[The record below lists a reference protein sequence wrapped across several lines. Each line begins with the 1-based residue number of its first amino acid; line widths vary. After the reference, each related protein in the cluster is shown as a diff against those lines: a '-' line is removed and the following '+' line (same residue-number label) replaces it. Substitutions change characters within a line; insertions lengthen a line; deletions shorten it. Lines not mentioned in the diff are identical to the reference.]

1 LPSPPE
7 IGFRTNRVF
16 RHRHPIHVE
25 FDKSNLAVYAQNVML
40 RLRFLTLSSALLFTT
55 LAIVSAQALRPVDPN
70 ALVRKIQGEL
80 SGAFPPEEGKPDA
93 SIPHGEFLQGA
104 ITDSKIYPGTENGF
118 QVYVPA
124 QYDGAK
130 PACLLVKL
138 DGLGAYEGAVLDNLI
153 ARNEAPVIIGVGIV
167 PGTIWKDP
175 AGTPRRA
182 ATRFNRSYEFDSLN
196 DHFPE
201 YVLDELLPAV
211 QKLKTQDGRPIRLS
225 GNGNDHAAT
234 GASTGGIGSFTLA
247 WRRPDQFTR
256 VYSVIGTFVA
266 MRGGNEY
273 PALIRKTDPKP
284 IRIFLE
290 DGSTDAW
297 NPLFG
302 SWYDANLNLESALT
316 FSGYD
321 VAHAWGAHGH
331 DGRAGQVIFPDVM
344 RWLWRDYPAPVGSGV
359 SHNSTLEEITLR
371 GESWRKIPQ
380 SFRGAA
386 GLAADARGDVYLSDS
401 LATSIYRIGGDGKPA
416 VFLRPGAGI
425 AGEAFGPDGELY
437 GVVPTEKKIIAVSR
451 QGHSRTVAEGIAAR
465 GIVVTHD
472 GAIYVSEPGAHSDM
486 PSRVWEI
493 RSGKKRV
500 VDQGLASASGVAFS
514 PDGSVFYAAE
524 KTTKWVYSYVVQPDG
539 SLGDKQ
545 PYFWLHM
552 TDIPNQSGAEDLAVD
567 MHGNLYVA
575 TRMGIQVCDQ
585 NGRVRAILPLPT
597 PCGPVR
603 SLCFADEHFDV
614 LYVTD
619 GTQVFAR
626 RLKVPGFAPWASP
639 AAVPSQGAS

>member
-1 LPSPPE
+1 
-7 IGFRTNRVF
+7 
-16 RHRHPIHVE
+16 
-25 FDKSNLAVYAQNVML
+25 ML
-40 RLRFLTLSSALLFTT
+40 RFTFSSALLVTT
-55 LAIVSAQALRPVDPN
+55 LAIAPAQAPRPIDPN
-70 ALVRKIQGEL
+70 ALVQKIQGEL
-80 SGAFPPEEGKPDA
+80 TGAFPPEEGKPDA

-104 ITDSKIYPGTENGF
+104 IADSKIYPGTENGY

-124 QYDGAK
+124 QYDPAK

-138 DGLGAYEGAVLDNLI
+138 DGLGAYEGAVLDSLI
-153 ARNEAPVIIGVGIV
+153 AKHEAPVIIGVGIA
-167 PGTIWKDP
+167 PGTVWKDP

-182 ATRFNRSYEFDSLN
+182 AVRFNRSYEFDSVN
-196 DHFPE
+196 EHFPE

-211 QKLKTQDGRPIRLS
+211 QKLKTRDGRPIRLS
-225 GNGNDHAAT
+225 PDGNDHAAT

-273 PALIRKTDPKP
+273 PALIRKTEPKP

-302 SWYDANLNLESALT
+302 SWYEANLNLESALA

-321 VAHAWGAHGH
+321 VAHAWGVHGH
-331 DGRAGQVIFPDVM
+331 DGRPGQVIFPDVM
-344 RWLWRDYPAPVGSGV
+344 RWLWRDYPAPVASGV
-359 SHNSTLEEITLR
+359 SHNSTLQEITLP

-380 SFRGAA
+380 AFQAAA
-386 GLAADARGDVYLSDS
+386 GLAANARGDVYLSDS
-401 LATSIYRIGGDGKPA
+401 PAASVYRIGGDGKPA
-416 VFLRPGAGI
+416 VFLRQAAGI
-425 AGEAFGPDGELY
+425 TAEAFGPDGMLY
-437 GVVPTEKKIIAVSR
+437 GVVPTGKKVIAVSP

-472 GAIYVSEPGAHSDM
+472 GAIYLSEPGAHSDA
-486 PSRVWEI
+486 PSRVWRI
-493 RSGKKRV
+493 GNGKKGV

-514 PDGSVFYAAE
+514 PDGSLFYAAE
-524 KTTKWVYSYVVQPDG
+524 NTTKWIYSYVVRPDG
-539 SLGDKQ
+539 SFGDKQ

-552 TDIPNQSGAEDLAVD
+552 TDVPNDSGAQDLAVD
-567 MHGNLYVA
+567 THGNLYVA

-603 SLCFADEHFDV
+603 SLCFAGEHFDV

-619 GTQVFAR
+619 GKQVFTR
-626 RLKVPGFAPWASP
+626 RLKVPGFAPWAAPIS
-639 AAVPSQGAS
+639 VPSQGAS